1 MLRNFPHGCNF
12 RARQHGWNCSPDEGR
27 RAVNHCNE
35 YSGTPRKNSVV
46 IISNLGITPRAFLAL
61 LHGRECAKVQ
71 GVHGVNSKF
80 GIRAVG
86 ITGEENAPPVAKEFL
101 ERAFR
106 HPAFPGYGNSLGGGE
121 RAGQFRHHGK
131 LHIGQRVLADDALHP
146 RRRYPEI
153 LRKTD
158 SPLDSRRLYR
168 LFLFC
173 PARPVGEGKKKA
185 EPHGIDF
192 KFARN
197 RRERVAPLGVAPL
210 RGFVLP

>member
-1 MLRNFPHGCNF
+1 M
-12 RARQHGWNCSPDEGR
+12 
-27 RAVNHCNE
+27 
-35 YSGTPRKNSVV
+35 
-46 IISNLGITPRAFLAL
+46 
-61 LHGRECAKVQ
+61 Q

-106 HPAFPGYGNSLGGGE
+106 HSAFPGYGNSLGGGE
-121 RAGQFRHHGK
+121 RGGQFRHHGK

-153 LRKTD
+153 LRQTD
-158 SPLDSRRLYR
+158 CPLDRSRLYR
-168 LFLFC
+168 LLLFC
-173 PARPVGEGKKKA
+173 PARPVGEGEQKTK
-185 EPHGIDF
+185 PHGIDF

-197 RRERVAPLGVAPL
+197 RRESVAPSALHRSVDS
-210 RGFVLP
+210 FCQE